1 MVYHYTTINAL
12 NDIINNYRES
22 EDKEHFVFWASSV
35 YSMNDSTEMQ
45 YGWEVTLRNS
55 QQYEDSHNVP
65 NEKKL
70 SVFMEQIRNSDVA
83 DVFNQHF
90 YREELTPFVLS
101 FSENRD
107 NLPMWSMYGGRGTG
121 VCLCFDEER
130 LCVIDEQFRAQPL
143 LNVLYTNQKDNNKD
157 SSQILYKAIEKQY
170 EDYLGKNSVS
180 YTYKVLAISPALAII
195 SAYIKDF
202 AFKYEHEMRIPIRA
216 INISKS
222 VHFRTSTNGNII
234 PFIKTPIPVN
244 CLKEIILGPCIQP
257 DRIKRELYFD
267 MSISGLKIPIYSSDI
282 PYRDY

>member
-45 YGWEVTLRNS
+45 YGWEVALRNF

-65 NEKKL
+65 NEKRL

-83 DVFNQHF
+83 NVFYQHF

-107 NLPMWSMYGGRGTG
+107 CLPMWTMYGGKGTG
-121 VCLCFDEER
+121 ACLCFDEKKLKAEDN
-130 LCVIDEQFRAQPL
+130 LFHNMPL
-143 LNVLYTNQKDNNKD
+143 LNVLYVNQTDNSKVSTKSLGEIITNQYEYLLDKKEVTDNEKII
-157 SSQILYKAIEKQY
+157 SIGSILP
-170 EDYLGKNSVS
+170 V
-180 YTYKVLAISPALAII
+180 I
-195 SAYIKDF
+195 SAYLKN
-202 AFKYEHEMRIPIRA
+202 ASFKYEHELRIPIIANDIR
-216 INISKS
+216 KS
-222 VHFRTSTNGNII
+222 VFFRSSTKGNII
-234 PFIKTPIPVN
+234 PFIKVPIPIS
-244 CLKEIILGPCIQP
+244 CLKEIILGPCIQS
-257 DRIKRELYFD
+257 DSIKRELYFD
-267 MSISGLKIPIYSSDI
+267 MSICGLKIPIYSSDI